1 MLNLPSELTLN
12 ILSYLPFNSLS
23 RLLSVCK
30 SWSEFCILH
39 ENTIYRNAACL
50 HTYIPRPTTKLDELS
65 SMYSQRALEDVK
77 TWKDLCM
84 CFNQMTVYIDDHDP
98 DKVSGQKRIQI
109 QRNWKGKGPSVLA
122 EHKSTSQWSYLVHR
136 IKVDEQAGY
145 IMMTFDKGG
154 LLVTDLNEDFVL
166 WSLPQVCNQF

>member
-1 MLNLPSELTLN
+1 
-12 ILSYLPFNSLS
+12 
-23 RLLSVCK
+23 
-30 SWSEFCILH
+30 
-39 ENTIYRNAACL
+39 
-50 HTYIPRPTTKLDELS
+50 
-65 SMYSQRALEDVK
+65 MYSQRALEDVK

-84 CFNQMTVYIDDHDP
+84 YFNQMTVYIDDHDP